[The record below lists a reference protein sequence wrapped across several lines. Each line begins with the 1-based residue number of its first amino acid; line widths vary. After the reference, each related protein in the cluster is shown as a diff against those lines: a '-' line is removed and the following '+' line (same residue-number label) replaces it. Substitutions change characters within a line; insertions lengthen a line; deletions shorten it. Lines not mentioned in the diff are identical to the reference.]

1 MIRSKFLAGVAG
13 AAFAFAAASPAVADE
28 GMWTFDAFPAAQVN
42 RAYGT
47 NIDQAWLDRVRNAAV
62 RLTGGCS
69 ASVVSPQGL
78 VLTNHH
84 CVIEC
89 VQDLSTPQQDFVRGG
104 FYTKTRQEERKCPG
118 QQAEILTGIED
129 VTQRVNQA
137 AEGKT
142 GRDFVRARDAEMAA
156 IEKASCATDA
166 SLRCQ
171 VISFYRGGQ
180 FKLYKYRKYSDVR
193 LAFAPEFQSA
203 FFGGDPDNFNFPR
216 YALDA
221 AFLRL
226 YENGQPVATPD
237 HLRWNAAAPKA
248 GDPVFVAGNPGTTQ
262 RLLTNAQLSTLRDLV
277 YPYQQLQRSE
287 LRGRL
292 IRFSE
297 ESAENKRIALD
308 PLFGVENSFKAVGG
322 QHQALRDPAFF
333 GQEVKE
339 EQELRA
345 RVAADPKLAADI
357 GDPWKEIAD
366 VQDDYA
372 ELYLPYWRLE
382 NGAGGG
388 SLLFTYARQLVRAAQ
403 ERAKPSGERLPEYA
417 DTRLPLLEQNLFD
430 AKPVDLPLEELYLQ
444 FWLEKSREYL
454 TADAPQ
460 TKLLLGREG
469 PAALADR
476 LVAGSKLADP
486 AVRKRLYEGG
496 LAAIQAS
503 DDPMIRYALQIDE
516 EARKLR
522 TAWETRVSGPTD
534 RAAERI
540 ARARF
545 AAYGT
550 SVYPDATF
558 SLRLSYG
565 KIDGWNYRGTTVPP
579 FTYIGGLY
587 ERATGAEPFDLAP
600 KWAAAEPR
608 VNKQTVFDISSTN
621 DIIGG
626 NSGSPLINAKG
637 EVIGAVFDGNIHS
650 LGGSFG
656 YEADTNRSVTVS
668 TAAITEALRNVY
680 DQPQLIAELTGG
692 STPQRRRR

>member
-1 MIRSKFLAGVAG
+1 MVGSKFLAG
-13 AAFAFAAASPAVADE
+13 AAAMALLAATGSSAWADE

-42 RAYGT
+42 KAYGT

-89 VQDLSTPQQDFVRGG
+89 VQDLSTPQQDFVKAG
-104 FYTKTRQEERKCPG
+104 FYTKTREEERKCPG
-118 QQAEILTGIED
+118 QQAEILTTIDD
-129 VTQRVNQA
+129 VTARVNA
-137 AEGKT
+137 AAAGKT
-142 GRDFVRARDAEMAA
+142 GQAFVRARDAEMAA
-156 IEKASCATDA
+156 IEKAACATDPT
-166 SLRCQ
+166 LRCQ

-180 FKLYKYRKYSDVR
+180 YKLYKYRKYSDVR
-193 LAFAPEFQSA
+193 LAFAPEFQAA

-216 YALDA
+216 YALDS

-226 YENGQPVATPD
+226 YENGRPVATPD
-237 HLRWNAAAPKA
+237 HLKWNAAAPKA
-248 GDPVFVAGNPGTTQ
+248 GEPVFIAGNPGTTQ
-262 RLLTNAQLSTLRDLV
+262 RLLTQAQLATLRDLA
-277 YPYQQLQRSE
+277 YPYQQQQRSE

-297 ESAENKRIALD
+297 ENAEHKRIALD

-333 GQEVKE
+333 GQKVKE

-345 RVAADPKLAADI
+345 RLAANPQLAREI

-382 NGAGGG
+382 SGAGGG
-388 SLLFTYARQLVRAAQ
+388 SQLFSYARALVRSAQ
-403 ERAKPSGERLPEYA
+403 ERAKPSAERLPEYA
-417 DTRLPLLEQNLFD
+417 DTRLPLLEQQLFD

-454 TADAPQ
+454 TADAPE
-460 TKLLLGREG
+460 TKVLLGRES
-469 PAALADR
+469 PQQLADR
-476 LVAGSKLADP
+476 LVAGSRLGDP
-486 AVRKRLYEGG
+486 AVRKQLYQGG
-496 LAAIQAS
+496 LAAVRAS
-503 DDPMIRYALQIDE
+503 KDPMIQYVLAMDDD
-516 EARKLR
+516 ARKLR
-522 TAWETRVSGPTD
+522 TAWETRVTGPTD

-540 ARARF
+540 AKARF
-545 AAYGT
+545 GVYGE

-565 KIDGWNYRGTTVPP
+565 KIDGWKYRGTTVPP
-579 FTYIGGLY
+579 FTYVGGLY

-600 KWAAAEPR
+600 KWAAAERR
-608 VNKQTVFDISSTN
+608 VNKRTVFNISSTN

-626 NSGSPLINAKG
+626 NSGSPLINARG

-650 LGGSFG
+650 LGGAFG
-656 YEADTNRSVTVS
+656 YEGDTNRSVSVS
-668 TAAITEALRNVY
+668 TAAITEALTDVY
-680 DQPQLIAELTGG
+680 GQPQLVAELTG
-692 STPQRRRR
+692 RR

>member
-1 MIRSKFLAGVAG
+1 
-13 AAFAFAAASPAVADE
+13 
-28 GMWTFDAFPAAQVN
+28 MWTFDAFPAAQVN
-42 RAYGT
+42 KAYGT

-89 VQDLSTPQQDFVRGG
+89 VQDLSTPQQDFVKAG
-104 FYTKTRQEERKCPG
+104 FYTKTREEERKCPG
-118 QQAEILTGIED
+118 QQAEILTTIDD
-129 VTQRVNQA
+129 VTARVNA
-137 AEGKT
+137 AAAGKT
-142 GRDFVRARDAEMAA
+142 GQAFVRARDAEMAA
-156 IEKASCATDA
+156 IEKAACATDPT
-166 SLRCQ
+166 LRCQ

-180 FKLYKYRKYSDVR
+180 YKLYKYRKYSDVR
-193 LAFAPEFQSA
+193 LAFAPEFQAA

-216 YALDA
+216 YALDS

-226 YENGQPVATPD
+226 YENGRPVATPD
-237 HLRWNAAAPKA
+237 HLKWNAAAPKA
-248 GDPVFVAGNPGTTQ
+248 GEPVFIAGNPGTTQ
-262 RLLTNAQLSTLRDLV
+262 RLLTQAQLATLRDLA
-277 YPYQQLQRSE
+277 YPYQQQQRSE

-297 ESAENKRIALD
+297 ENAEHKRIALD

-333 GQEVKE
+333 GQKVKE

-345 RVAADPKLAADI
+345 RLAANPQLAREI

-382 NGAGGG
+382 SGAGGG
-388 SLLFTYARQLVRAAQ
+388 SQLFSYARALVRSAQ
-403 ERAKPSGERLPEYA
+403 ERAKPSAERLPEYA
-417 DTRLPLLEQNLFD
+417 DTRLPLLEQQLFD

-454 TADAPQ
+454 TADAPE
-460 TKLLLGREG
+460 TKVLLGRES
-469 PAALADR
+469 PQQLADR
-476 LVAGSKLADP
+476 LVAGSRLGDP
-486 AVRKRLYEGG
+486 AVRKQLYQGG
-496 LAAIQAS
+496 LAAVRAS
-503 DDPMIRYALQIDE
+503 KDPMIQYVLAMDDD
-516 EARKLR
+516 ARKLR
-522 TAWETRVSGPTD
+522 TAWETRVTGPTD

-540 ARARF
+540 AKARF
-545 AAYGT
+545 GVYGE

-565 KIDGWNYRGTTVPP
+565 KIDGWKYRGTTVPP
-579 FTYIGGLY
+579 FTYVGGLY

-600 KWAAAEPR
+600 KWAAAERR
-608 VNKQTVFDISSTN
+608 VNKRTVFNISSTN

-626 NSGSPLINAKG
+626 NSGSPLINARG

-650 LGGSFG
+650 LGGAFG
-656 YEADTNRSVTVS
+656 YEGDTNRSVSVS
-668 TAAITEALRNVY
+668 TAAITEALTDVY
-680 DQPQLIAELTGG
+680 GQPQLVAELTG
-692 STPQRRRR
+692 RR